1 MNLNVNGILPQA
13 DEDDEY
19 IYIQGL
25 APITMINEIH
35 RLSSLKIQSEWD
47 ERFSLQKTA
56 RQILLQ
62 LAKRDGVT
70 QLDLVKSTHLK
81 APTISVILHKL
92 ENDGYVIRKSDNYDL
107 RAVRVYLTDKGR
119 EFNSFIIKK
128 MMHNEKNAMRN
139 LTESEYALLT
149 KLLSKVQDALEEDI
163 KKI

>member
-70 QLDLVKSTHLK
+70 QLDLVKSTHL
-81 APTISVILHKL
+81 
-92 ENDGYVIRKSDNYDL
+92 
-107 RAVRVYLTDKGR
+107 
-119 EFNSFIIKK
+119 
-128 MMHNEKNAMRN
+128 
-139 LTESEYALLT
+139 
-149 KLLSKVQDALEEDI
+149 
-163 KKI
+163 

>member
-35 RLSSLKIQSEWD
+35 RLSSLKIQREWD

-139 LTESEYALLT
+139 LTESEYGLLT